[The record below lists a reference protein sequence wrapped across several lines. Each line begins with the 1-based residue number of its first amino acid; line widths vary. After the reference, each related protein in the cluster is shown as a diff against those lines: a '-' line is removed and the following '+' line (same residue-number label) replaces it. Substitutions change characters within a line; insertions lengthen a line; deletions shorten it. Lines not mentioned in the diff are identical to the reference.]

1 MLNVKGEIMDDE
13 TRRGLEIIK
22 LNSGEYFKKIDR
34 LFSKIADGDY
44 EMIKKEFDG
53 ESPYFKRIDSKNKNK

>member
-1 MLNVKGEIMDDE
+1 MDDE
-13 TRRGLEIIK
+13 TRRGLEIIT

-53 ESPYFKRIDSKNKNK
+53 ESPYFKIVFDCIFLIKLIYLW

>member
-1 MLNVKGEIMDDE
+1 MDDE
-13 TRRGLEIIK
+13 TRRALEIIK

-44 EMIKKEFDG
+44 EVIKKEFAS
-53 ESPYFKRIDSKNKNK
+53 ESSYFKKIDSKNKNK